1 MDILFGVSQGSILGT
16 LLFNIFLICQG
27 WTNFFLGAR
36 FFDRARETMVAQNQS
51 ARPMKTQLEKF
62 LFALY
67 YLNSTYSVVT

>member
-1 MDILFGVSQGSILGT
+1 MDTLFGVSQGSILGT

-27 WTNFFLGAR
+27 WTNLFLGAR
-36 FFDRARETMVAQNQS
+36 FFDRARETMVAQIQS